1 MAAWLLPAFIASTA
15 VSFHQQRAASKDAKR
30 ARAAQQRV
38 ADVKAAKE
46 RSALLRE
53 ARVRRARLANMAA
66 QGGLQDASGAISGQ
80 QMVSQSAMSNVSFL
94 DTVSRLGQE
103 SNYFLQQ
110 SADATSRSSA
120 WAQLGSI
127 ASSAATMR
135 GDWEALGKSSS
146 AATTRPINTPWGGR

>member
-1 MAAWLLPAFIASTA
+1 MVFSYDWNDKGVIVAFEWVLPALFATSTA
-15 VSFHQQRAASKDAKR
+15 TSLYQQREASKDAKK
-30 ARAAQQRV
+30 ARAAQQRI

-110 SADATSRSSA
+110 SADATSKASA
-120 WAQLGSI
+120 WAQLGDI
-127 ASSAATMR
+127 ANSGANIR
-135 GDWEALGKSSS
+135 GDWEKLLS
-146 AATTRPINTPWGGR
+146 